1 MQAVLLGA
9 NTVFVL
15 VFSQEHQKMEGRVR
29 RVRKR
34 KGGQSGTKDRGWNIF
49 DQSMKYLN

>member
-1 MQAVLLGA
+1 MQADLLGA

-15 VFSQEHQKMEGRVR
+15 VFSQEHQKMEGRER

-34 KGGQSGTKDRGWNIF
+34 KERQSGTKDGAWNIF
-49 DQSMKYLN
+49 DQNMKYLN

>member
-29 RVRKR
+29 RVRK
-34 KGGQSGTKDRGWNIF
+34 SGTKDRGWNIF
-49 DQSMKYLN
+49 DQNMKYLN